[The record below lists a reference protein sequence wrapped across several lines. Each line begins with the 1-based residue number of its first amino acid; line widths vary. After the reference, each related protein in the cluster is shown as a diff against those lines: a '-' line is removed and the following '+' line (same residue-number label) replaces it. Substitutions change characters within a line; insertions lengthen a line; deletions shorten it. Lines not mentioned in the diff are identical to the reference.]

1 MFEIRSQDRIEGEP
15 VMKQQL
21 KVLLYTLVGNAL
33 RAVAGCAFIVPQD
46 FMLGG
51 SSGIALTVQH
61 FLPIRLSVISA
72 VAGVSLFCL
81 GWAFLG
87 WKFAANSLMST
98 IVYPIIMGFME
109 VSPGGKLFV
118 GEDKLI
124 CALYC
129 SLRIGRGVGLVGRVG
144 GSTGGMDIPPCIL
157 QKYKGIPVGK
167 SLMFFDGAIILAQV
181 LLKGTDGILYS
192 LLILVLTSIVID
204 HTIVSREAT
213 VQIIIISP
221 EFARIRH
228 ELLDNI
234 NCGVTMINMET
245 GMTGEQ
251 RQAILSVV
259 YAKKYPE
266 IRDAALKIDK
276 NAFIIASDVKHVNGQ
291 GYTLER
297 VFLNRKH

>member
-1 MFEIRSQDRIEGEP
+1 
-15 VMKQQL
+15 MKQNL
-21 KVLLYTLVGNAL
+21 KVILYTLLGNAML
-33 RAVAGCAFIVPQD
+33 AFAVCAFIVPQN

-51 SSGIALTVQH
+51 SSGIALTVRH
-61 FLPIRLSVISA
+61 FLPIRLSVISGI
-72 VAGVSLFCL
+72 AGVSLFCL

-87 WKFAANSLMST
+87 WQFAAKSLLST
-98 IVYPIIMGFME
+98 IIYPIIMAIME
-109 VSPGGKLFV
+109 TSPVGTLFA

-129 SLRIGRGVGLVGRVG
+129 ALIIGMGVGLVVRVG

-167 SLMFFDGAIILAQV
+167 SLMFFDGSIILAQV

-192 LLILVLTSIVID
+192 LLILVLTSAVID
-204 HTIVSREAT
+204 RTIVSGEAT
-213 VQIIIISP
+213 VQVIIISP
-221 EFARIRH
+221 EFERIRH
-228 ELLDNI
+228 EILDNI
-234 NCGVTMINMET
+234 NCGVTMIDIQT
-245 GMTGEQ
+245 GMTGDK

-266 IRDAALKIDK
+266 IRDAALKIDH
-276 NAFIIASDVKHVNGQ
+276 NAFIIASDVKNVNGQ

-297 VFLNRKH
+297 VFLNRRH

>member
-1 MFEIRSQDRIEGEP
+1 
-15 VMKQQL
+15 MKQNL
-21 KVLLYTLVGNAL
+21 KILIYTLLGNTMLAF
-33 RAVAGCAFIVPQD
+33 AVCAFIVPQD

-51 SSGIALTVQH
+51 TSGIALTAQY
-61 FLPIRLSVISA
+61 FLPIRLSILSGITGIA
-72 VAGVSLFCL
+72 LFCL

-87 WKFAANSLMST
+87 WKFAANSLLST
-98 IVYPIIMGFME
+98 VLYPIVMGIME
-109 VSPGGKLFV
+109 VTPVGRLFV

-129 SLRIGRGVGLVGRVG
+129 SLLIGVGIGLVVRVG
-144 GSTGGMDIPPCIL
+144 GSTGGMDIPPVIL

-167 SLMFFDGAIILAQV
+167 SLMFFDSAIILAQV
-181 LLKGTDGILYS
+181 LLKGPEGILYS
-192 LLILVLTSIVID
+192 LLIVVLTGIVID
-204 HTIVSREAT
+204 RTIVSGEAT

-221 EFARIRH
+221 EYQRIRH
-228 ELLDNI
+228 EILDNI
-234 NCGVTMINMET
+234 SCGVTMIDIET
-245 GMTGEQ
+245 GMTGEK

-276 NAFIIASDVKHVNGQ
+276 NAFIIASDVKNVNGQ

>member
-1 MFEIRSQDRIEGEP
+1 
-15 VMKQQL
+15 MKQQF
-21 KVLLYTLVGNAL
+21 KLLIYTLLGNTLLAF
-33 RAVAGCAFIVPQD
+33 AVCAFIVPQD

-51 SSGIALTVQH
+51 SSGIALTVQY
-61 FLPIRLSVISA
+61 FLPIRLSVIS
-72 VAGVSLFCL
+72 GITGFSLFCL
-81 GWAFLG
+81 GWAFMG
-87 WKFAANSLMST
+87 WKFAANSLLST
-98 IVYPIIMGFME
+98 IVYPIIMGIME
-109 VSPGGKLFV
+109 ITPVGTLFV
-118 GEDKLI
+118 NEDKLI

-129 SLRIGRGVGLVGRVG
+129 ALLIGMGVGLVVRVG

-204 HTIVSREAT
+204 HTIVSGEAT

-221 EFARIRH
+221 EYDRIRH
-228 ELLDNI
+228 EILDNI
-234 NCGVTMINMET
+234 NCGVTMMDIET
-245 GMTGEQ
+245 GLTGDK

-276 NAFIIASDVKHVNGQ
+276 TAFIIASDVKNVNGQ

-297 VFLNRKH
+297 VWLNRKH

>member
-1 MFEIRSQDRIEGEP
+1 
-15 VMKQQL
+15 MKQNL
-21 KVLLYTLVGNAL
+21 KLLIYTLLGNTMLAF
-33 RAVAGCAFIVPQD
+33 AVCAFIVPQD

-51 SSGIALTVQH
+51 SSGIALSVQC
-61 FLPIRLSVISA
+61 FAPIRLSVISA
-72 VAGVSLFCL
+72 ITNIILFSL
-81 GWAFLG
+81 GWGFLG
-87 WKFAANSLMST
+87 WKFAANSLLST
-98 IVYPIIMGFME
+98 IVYPIIMGIME
-109 VSPGGKLFV
+109 VSPVGKLFV

-129 SLRIGRGVGLVGRVG
+129 SLLIGMGVGLVVRVG

-167 SLMFFDGAIILAQV
+167 SLMFFDGVIILSQV

-192 LLILVLTSIVID
+192 LLILVLTSIVVD
-204 HTIVSREAT
+204 HTIVSGEAT

-221 EFARIRH
+221 EFERIRH
-228 ELLDNI
+228 EILDNI
-234 NCGVTMINMET
+234 NCGVSMIDMET
-245 GMTGEQ
+245 GLTGEK

-276 NAFIIASDVKHVNGQ
+276 SAFIIASDVKNVNGQ

-297 VFLNRKH
+297 VWMNRKH

>member
-1 MFEIRSQDRIEGEP
+1 
-15 VMKQQL
+15 MKQHL
-21 KVLLYTLVGNAL
+21 KLLIYTLLGNTMLAF
-33 RAVAGCAFIVPQD
+33 AVCAFIVPQD

-51 SSGIALTVQH
+51 SSGIALSVQC
-61 FLPIRLSVISA
+61 FAPIRLSVISA
-72 VAGVSLFCL
+72 ITNIILFSL
-81 GWAFLG
+81 GWGFLG
-87 WKFAANSLMST
+87 WKFAANSLLST
-98 IVYPIIMGFME
+98 IVYPIIMGIME
-109 VSPGGKLFV
+109 VSPVGTLFA

-129 SLRIGRGVGLVGRVG
+129 SLLIGMGVGLVVRVG

-167 SLMFFDGAIILAQV
+167 SLMFFDGVIILTQV

-192 LLILVLTSIVID
+192 LLILVLTSIVVD
-204 HTIVSREAT
+204 HTIVSGEAT

-221 EFARIRH
+221 EFERIRH
-228 ELLDNI
+228 EILDNI
-234 NCGVTMINMET
+234 NCGVSMIDMET
-245 GMTGEQ
+245 GLTGEK

-276 NAFIIASDVKHVNGQ
+276 SAFIIASDVKNVNGQ

-297 VFLNRKH
+297 VWMNRKH

>member
-1 MFEIRSQDRIEGEP
+1 
-15 VMKQQL
+15 MKQHL
-21 KVLLYTLVGNAL
+21 KLLTYTLLGNTMLAF
-33 RAVAGCAFIVPQD
+33 AVCAFIVPQD

-51 SSGIALTVQH
+51 SSGIALSVQC
-61 FLPIRLSVISA
+61 FAPIRLSVISA
-72 VAGVSLFCL
+72 ITNVILFSL
-81 GWAFLG
+81 GWGFLG
-87 WKFAANSLMST
+87 WKFAANSLLST
-98 IVYPIIMGFME
+98 IVYPIIMGIME
-109 VSPGGKLFV
+109 ITPVGKLFV

-129 SLRIGRGVGLVGRVG
+129 SLLIGMGVGLVVRVG

-167 SLMFFDGAIILAQV
+167 SLMFFDGIIILTQV

-192 LLILVLTSIVID
+192 LLILVLTSIVVD
-204 HTIVSREAT
+204 HTIVSGEAT

-221 EFARIRH
+221 EFERIRH
-228 ELLDNI
+228 EILDNI
-234 NCGVTMINMET
+234 NCGVSMIDMET
-245 GMTGEQ
+245 GLTGEK

-276 NAFIIASDVKHVNGQ
+276 SAFIIASDVKNVNGQ

-297 VFLNRKH
+297 VWMNRKH

>member
-1 MFEIRSQDRIEGEP
+1 
-15 VMKQQL
+15 MKQHL
-21 KVLLYTLVGNAL
+21 KLLTYTLLGNTMLAF
-33 RAVAGCAFIVPQD
+33 AVCAFIVPQD

-51 SSGIALTVQH
+51 SSGIALSVQC
-61 FLPIRLSVISA
+61 FAPIRLSVISA
-72 VAGVSLFCL
+72 ITNVILFSL
-81 GWAFLG
+81 GWGFLG
-87 WKFAANSLMST
+87 WKFAANSLLST
-98 IVYPIIMGFME
+98 IVYPIIMGIME
-109 VSPGGKLFV
+109 ITPVGKLFV

-129 SLRIGRGVGLVGRVG
+129 SLLIGMGVGLVVRVG

-167 SLMFFDGAIILAQV
+167 SLMFFDGIIILTQV

-204 HTIVSREAT
+204 HTIVSGEAT

-221 EFARIRH
+221 EFERIRH
-228 ELLDNI
+228 EILDNI
-234 NCGVTMINMET
+234 NCGVSMIDMET
-245 GMTGEQ
+245 GLTGEK

-276 NAFIIASDVKHVNGQ
+276 SAFIIASDVKNVNGQ

-297 VFLNRKH
+297 VWMNRKH

>member
-1 MFEIRSQDRIEGEP
+1 
-15 VMKQQL
+15 MKQQL
-21 KVLLYTLVGNAL
+21 KVLLYTLVGNAML
-33 RAVAGCAFIVPQD
+33 AFAVCAFIVPQD

-51 SSGIALTVQH
+51 SSGIALTVQC
-61 FLPIRLSVISA
+61 FLPVRLSVIAA
-72 VAGVSLFCL
+72 VSNVILFCL

-87 WKFAANSLMST
+87 WKFAANSLLST

-109 VSPGGKLFV
+109 ISPVGTLFV

-129 SLRIGRGVGLVGRVG
+129 SILIGVGIGLVVRVG

-192 LLILVLTSIVID
+192 LLILVLTSAVVD
-204 HTIVSREAT
+204 RTIVSGEAT

-221 EFARIRH
+221 EYERIRH
-228 ELLDNI
+228 EILDNI
-234 NCGVTMINMET
+234 NCGVTMIDMET
-245 GMTGEQ
+245 GMTGEK

-276 NAFIIASDVKHVNGQ
+276 SAFIIASDVKNVNGQ

-297 VFLNRKH
+297 VFLSRKH

>member
-1 MFEIRSQDRIEGEP
+1 MNQ
-15 VMKQQL
+15 KL
-21 KVLLYTLVGNAL
+21 KILLYTIIGNTMLAF
-33 RAVAGCAFIVPQD
+33 AVCAFIVPQN

-61 FLPIRLSVISA
+61 FLPIRLSVISGI
-72 VAGVSLFCL
+72 AGFSLFCL
-81 GWAFLG
+81 GWVFMG
-87 WKFAANSLMST
+87 WKFAANSLLST
-98 IVYPIIMGFME
+98 IVYPIIMGLME
-109 VSPGGKLFV
+109 ISPVGTLFV

-129 SLRIGRGVGLVGRVG
+129 ALIIGMGVGLVVRVG

-167 SLMFFDGAIILAQV
+167 SLLFFDGSIILAQV
-181 LLKGTDGILYS
+181 LLKGTEGILYS
-192 LLILVLTSIVID
+192 LLILVLTSAVID
-204 HTIVSREAT
+204 RTIVSGEAT
-213 VQIIIISP
+213 VQVIIITP
-221 EFARIRH
+221 EYERIRH
-228 ELLDNI
+228 EILDNI
-234 NCGVTMINMET
+234 NCGVTMLDMQT
-245 GMTGEQ
+245 GMTGEK

-276 NAFIIASDVKHVNGQ
+276 NAFIIASDVKNVNGQ

-297 VFLNRKH
+297 VFINRKH

>member
-1 MFEIRSQDRIEGEP
+1 
-15 VMKQQL
+15 MKQQL
-21 KVLLYTLVGNAL
+21 KLLIYTLLGNTLLAF
-33 RAVAGCAFIVPQD
+33 AVCAFIVPQD

-61 FLPIRLSVISA
+61 FLPIRLSIISA
-72 VAGVSLFCL
+72 VAGTTLFCL
-81 GWAFLG
+81 GWAFMG
-87 WKFAANSLMST
+87 WKFAANSLLST
-98 IVYPIIMGFME
+98 IVYPIIMGIME
-109 VSPGGKLFV
+109 ITPVGTLFV
-118 GEDKLI
+118 NEDKLI

-129 SLRIGRGVGLVGRVG
+129 ALLIGMGVGLVVRVG

-192 LLILVLTSIVID
+192 LLILVLTSMVVD
-204 HTIVSREAT
+204 HTIVSGEAT

-221 EFARIRH
+221 EYDRIRH
-228 ELLDNI
+228 EILDNI
-234 NCGVTMINMET
+234 NCGVTMMDIET
-245 GMTGEQ
+245 GLTGDK

-276 NAFIIASDVKHVNGQ
+276 TAFIIASDVKNVNGQ

-297 VFLNRKH
+297 VWLNRKH

>member
-1 MFEIRSQDRIEGEP
+1 
-15 VMKQQL
+15 MKQQL
-21 KVLLYTLVGNAL
+21 KVLLYTLLGNTMLAF
-33 RAVAGCAFIVPQD
+33 AVCAFIVPQD

-51 SSGIALTVQH
+51 SSGIALAAQH
-61 FLPIRLSVISA
+61 FLPIRLSVITA
-72 VAGVSLFCL
+72 VIGVSLFCL
-81 GWAFLG
+81 GWAFMG
-87 WKFAANSLMST
+87 WKFAANSLLST
-98 IVYPIIMGFME
+98 ILYPIVMGIMEF
-109 VSPGGKLFV
+109 SPIGQLFV

-129 SLRIGRGVGLVGRVG
+129 SVIIGVGIGLVVRVG
-144 GSTGGMDIPPCIL
+144 GSTGGMDIPPVIL
-157 QKYKGIPVGK
+157 QKYRGIPVGK
-167 SLMFFDGAIILAQV
+167 SLMFFDGSIILAQV

-192 LLILVLTSIVID
+192 LLILVLTSAVID
-204 HTIVSREAT
+204 RTIVSGEAT

-221 EFARIRH
+221 EFERIRH
-228 ELLDNI
+228 EILDNI
-234 NCGVTMINMET
+234 SCGVTMIDMET
-245 GMTGEQ
+245 GMTGEK

-276 NAFIIASDVKHVNGQ
+276 NAFIIASDVKNVNGQ

>member
-1 MFEIRSQDRIEGEP
+1 
-15 VMKQQL
+15 MKQHL
-21 KVLLYTLVGNAL
+21 KLLTYTLLGNTMLAF
-33 RAVAGCAFIVPQD
+33 AVCAFIVPQD

-51 SSGIALTVQH
+51 SSGIALSVQC
-61 FLPIRLSVISA
+61 FAPIRLSVISA
-72 VAGVSLFCL
+72 ITNVILFSL
-81 GWAFLG
+81 GWGFLG
-87 WKFAANSLMST
+87 WKFAANSLLST
-98 IVYPIIMGFME
+98 IVYPIIMGIME
-109 VSPGGKLFV
+109 ITPVGKLFV

-129 SLRIGRGVGLVGRVG
+129 SLLIGMGVGLVVRVG

-167 SLMFFDGAIILAQV
+167 SLMFFDGIIILTQV

-192 LLILVLTSIVID
+192 LLILVLTSIVVD
-204 HTIVSREAT
+204 HTIVSGEAT

-221 EFARIRH
+221 EFERIRH
-228 ELLDNI
+228 EILDNI
-234 NCGVTMINMET
+234 NCGVSMIDMET
-245 GMTGEQ
+245 GLTGEK

-266 IRDAALKIDK
+266 IRDAALKID
-276 NAFIIASDVKHVNGQ
+276 NSAFIIASDVKNVNGQ

-297 VFLNRKH
+297 VWMNRKH

>member
-1 MFEIRSQDRIEGEP
+1 
-15 VMKQQL
+15 MKQQL
-21 KVLLYTLVGNAL
+21 KILIYTLLGNTLLAF
-33 RAVAGCAFIVPQD
+33 AVCAFIVPQD

-51 SSGIALTVQH
+51 SSGIALTVQY
-61 FLPIRLSVISA
+61 FLPIRLSVISGI
-72 VAGVSLFCL
+72 AGFSLFCL

-87 WKFAANSLMST
+87 WKFAANSLLST
-98 IVYPIIMGFME
+98 IVYPIIMGIME
-109 VSPGGKLFV
+109 ITPVGTLFV
-118 GEDKLI
+118 NEDKLI

-129 SLRIGRGVGLVGRVG
+129 ALLIGMGVGLVVRVG

-192 LLILVLTSIVID
+192 LLILVLTSAVID
-204 HTIVSREAT
+204 HTIVSGEAT

-221 EFARIRH
+221 EYDRIRH
-228 ELLDNI
+228 EILDNI
-234 NCGVTMINMET
+234 NCGVTMMDIET
-245 GMTGEQ
+245 GLTGDK

-276 NAFIIASDVKHVNGQ
+276 TAFIIASDVKNVNGQ

-297 VFLNRKH
+297 IWLNRKH

>member
-1 MFEIRSQDRIEGEP
+1 
-15 VMKQQL
+15 MKQHL
-21 KVLLYTLVGNAL
+21 KVLFYTIIGNTMLAF
-33 RAVAGCAFIVPQD
+33 AVCAFIVPQE

-51 SSGIALTVQH
+51 TSGIALTLQN
-61 FLPIRLSVISA
+61 FLPIRLSVITA
-72 VAGVSLFCL
+72 VVGVSLFCL
-81 GWAFLG
+81 GWAFMG
-87 WKFAANSLMST
+87 WKFAANSLLST
-98 IVYPIIMGFME
+98 IVYPIIMGIME
-109 VSPGGKLFV
+109 ITPIGQLFV

-129 SLRIGRGVGLVGRVG
+129 ALLIGAGVGLVVRVG

-181 LLKGTDGILYS
+181 LLKGADGILYS
-192 LLILVLTSIVID
+192 LLILVLTSVVID
-204 HTIVSREAT
+204 HTIVSGEAT

-221 EFARIRH
+221 EYERIRH
-228 ELLDNI
+228 EILDNI
-234 NCGVTMINMET
+234 NCGVTMIDMQT
-245 GMTGEQ
+245 GMTGEK
-251 RQAILSVV
+251 RQAVLSVV

-266 IRDAALKIDK
+266 IRDAALKIDQ
-276 NAFIIASDVKHVNGQ
+276 NAFIIASDVKNVNGQ

>member
-1 MFEIRSQDRIEGEP
+1 
-15 VMKQQL
+15 MKQNL
-21 KVLLYTLVGNAL
+21 KVLLFTFLGNTMLAF
-33 RAVAGCAFIVPQD
+33 AVCAFIVPQN

-51 SSGIALTVQH
+51 SSGIALTAQH
-61 FLPIRLSVISA
+61 FLPIRLSVITA
-72 VAGVSLFCL
+72 IAGFSLFCL
-81 GWAFLG
+81 GWAFMG
-87 WKFAANSLMST
+87 WKFAANSLLST
-98 IVYPIIMGFME
+98 IIYPIVMGIME
-109 VSPGGKLFV
+109 VTPIGQLFV

-129 SLRIGRGVGLVGRVG
+129 SVIIGVGIGLVVRVG
-144 GSTGGMDIPPCIL
+144 GSTGGMDIPPVIL

-192 LLILVLTSIVID
+192 LLILVLTSAVID
-204 HTIVSREAT
+204 RTIVSGEAT

-221 EFARIRH
+221 EFERIRH
-228 ELLDNI
+228 EILDNI
-234 NCGVTMINMET
+234 SCGVTMIDIET
-245 GMTGEQ
+245 GMTGEK

-276 NAFIIASDVKHVNGQ
+276 NAFIIASDVKNVNGQ

-297 VFLNRKH
+297 VFMDRKR

>member
-1 MFEIRSQDRIEGEP
+1 MNQ
-15 VMKQQL
+15 KL
-21 KVLLYTLVGNAL
+21 KILLYTIIGNTMLAF
-33 RAVAGCAFIVPQD
+33 AVCAFIVPQN

-61 FLPIRLSVISA
+61 FLPIRLSVISGI
-72 VAGVSLFCL
+72 AGFSLFCL
-81 GWAFLG
+81 GWVFMG
-87 WKFAANSLMST
+87 WKFAANSLLST
-98 IVYPIIMGFME
+98 IVYPIIMGLME
-109 VSPGGKLFV
+109 ISPVGTLFV

-129 SLRIGRGVGLVGRVG
+129 ALLIGMGVGLVVRVG

-167 SLMFFDGAIILAQV
+167 SLLFFDGSIILAQV
-181 LLKGTDGILYS
+181 LLKGTEGILYS
-192 LLILVLTSIVID
+192 LLILVLTSAVID
-204 HTIVSREAT
+204 RTIVSGEAT
-213 VQIIIISP
+213 VQVIIITP
-221 EFARIRH
+221 EYERIRH
-228 ELLDNI
+228 EILDNI
-234 NCGVTMINMET
+234 NCGVTMLDIQT
-245 GMTGEQ
+245 GMTGEK

-276 NAFIIASDVKHVNGQ
+276 NAFIIASDVKNVNGQ

-297 VFLNRKH
+297 VFINRKH

>member
-1 MFEIRSQDRIEGEP
+1 
-15 VMKQQL
+15 MKQQL
-21 KVLLYTLVGNAL
+21 KLLIYTLLGNTLLAF
-33 RAVAGCAFIVPQD
+33 AVCAFIVPQD

-51 SSGIALTVQH
+51 SSGIALTVQY
-61 FLPIRLSVISA
+61 FLPIRLSVISGI
-72 VAGVSLFCL
+72 AGFSLFCL

-87 WKFAANSLMST
+87 WKFAANSLLST
-98 IVYPIIMGFME
+98 IVYPIIMGIME
-109 VSPGGKLFV
+109 VTPVGTLFAN
-118 GEDKLI
+118 EDKLI

-129 SLRIGRGVGLVGRVG
+129 ALLIGMGVGLVVRVG

-192 LLILVLTSIVID
+192 LLILVLTSMVVD
-204 HTIVSREAT
+204 HTIVSGEAT

-221 EFARIRH
+221 EYDRIRH
-228 ELLDNI
+228 EILDNI
-234 NCGVTMINMET
+234 NCGVTMMDIET
-245 GMTGEQ
+245 GLTGDK

-276 NAFIIASDVKHVNGQ
+276 TAFIIASDVKNVNGQ

-297 VFLNRKH
+297 VWLNRKH

>member
-1 MFEIRSQDRIEGEP
+1 
-15 VMKQQL
+15 MKQNL
-21 KVLLYTLVGNAL
+21 KLLIYTLLGNTMLAF
-33 RAVAGCAFIVPQD
+33 AVCAFIVPQD

-51 SSGIALTVQH
+51 SSGIALSVQC
-61 FLPIRLSVISA
+61 FAPIRLSVISA
-72 VAGVSLFCL
+72 ITNVILFSL
-81 GWAFLG
+81 GWGFLG
-87 WKFAANSLMST
+87 WKFAANSLLST
-98 IVYPIIMGFME
+98 IVYPIIMGIME
-109 VSPGGKLFV
+109 ISPVGKLFV

-129 SLRIGRGVGLVGRVG
+129 SLLIGMGVGLVVRVG

-167 SLMFFDGAIILAQV
+167 SLMFFDGVIILTQV

-204 HTIVSREAT
+204 HTIVSGEAT

-221 EFARIRH
+221 EFERIRH
-228 ELLDNI
+228 EILDNI
-234 NCGVTMINMET
+234 NCGVSMIDMET
-245 GMTGEQ
+245 GLTGEK

-276 NAFIIASDVKHVNGQ
+276 SAFIIASDVKNVNGQ

-297 VFLNRKH
+297 VWMNRKH

>member
-1 MFEIRSQDRIEGEP
+1 
-15 VMKQQL
+15 MKQNL
-21 KVLLYTLVGNAL
+21 KVLIYTLLGNTLLAF
-33 RAVAGCAFIVPQD
+33 AVCAFIVPQD

-51 SSGIALTVQH
+51 SSGIALTAQH
-61 FLPIRLSVISA
+61 FLPIRLSVITA
-72 VAGVSLFCL
+72 VAGFSLFCL
-81 GWAFLG
+81 GWAFMG
-87 WKFAANSLMST
+87 WKFAANSLLST
-98 IVYPIIMGFME
+98 IIYPIVMGIME
-109 VSPGGKLFV
+109 VTPIGQLFV

-129 SLRIGRGVGLVGRVG
+129 SVIIGVGIGLVVRVG
-144 GSTGGMDIPPCIL
+144 GSTGGMDIPPVIL

-167 SLMFFDGAIILAQV
+167 SLIFFDGAIILAQV

-192 LLILVLTSIVID
+192 LLILVLTSAVID
-204 HTIVSREAT
+204 RTIVSGEAT

-221 EFARIRH
+221 EFERIRH
-228 ELLDNI
+228 EILDNI
-234 NCGVTMINMET
+234 SCGVTMIDIET
-245 GMTGEQ
+245 GMTGEK

-276 NAFIIASDVKHVNGQ
+276 NAFIIASDVKNVNGQ